1 MSTDVLTQEEFT
13 ALCAL
18 KEQMAAQVEVDLMHE
33 VQTQLVN
40 WIATQGYTQTQAAHV
55 LGITQPR
62 VSNLVA
68 GKLDKFSLAG
78 VLRLAI
84 KAGLKIEI
92 NLQPLPP
99 IVE

>member
-1 MSTDVLTQEEFT
+1 METVITQEEFEE
-13 ALCAL
+13 LCAR
-18 KEQMAAQVEVDLMHE
+18 KEQMAIQVESDLMHE

-92 NLQPLPP
+92 NLQPIPS
-99 IVE
+99 VEQ